1 MIDKIVPRKLS
12 SSKDARVQGKDEML
26 DAINVTV
33 NDSFGDFGD
42 GEATGD
48 AGVIKPAKGN
58 EPVIVA
64 SDFFEPNTTKR
75 TLGSVSDTRNNII
88 YFFIYSEIASEQGV
102 YCVDQF
108 GKLFEPSQNEN
119 GQYILHKVFTTSLFN
134 FDSVSFVKGNIA
146 HTSENNEGILYFT
159 DDVNEPRKLN
169 IKRALSGDVPE
180 EEVDVT
186 DFITACPKT
195 PIPPPLPR
203 FSYDSSRENNDF
215 RNIEG
220 YQFAYQCIYKDGEES
235 SISTYSPLTYPASYA
250 TQGNS
255 KTPDLKFYNKCLVTV
270 SKFLNNVPAWTS
282 EIKKIRLL
290 GRMGNEGDFKAID
303 EKDVDGD
310 NDVVFTFYND
320 EVMIAIPKEDEF
332 KQFDNLPRKA
342 KSQSIVNNRLLYG
355 NYVEGYDDVGDV
367 SESATIEA
375 IYKPYINGENSNYS
389 VVATPFVAAVAP
401 MAGLGDISSNL
412 VPVLATQ
419 FLANK
424 KPAYLFDFSGLPS
437 SVAAFSKLTFAITL
451 RPDRRYDLYNG
462 IDSFHTSRDMGVN
475 AEGDPEMFS
484 AAKFSNENTKV
495 TSHGNPH
502 HFQNNEG
509 VSKVENGDS
518 TSWTTIYDIPN
529 TAGAGLSE
537 FPSGQFANE
546 EVDVVY
552 GTSPSNALSIPAWN
566 DLNFVVSIRYLQDI
580 SGGQLKADTANAITA
595 LLTGGS
601 VPEELSAFIALDD
614 DEAFDIAE
622 VSSWNWNFIYNPE
635 SPMDAE
641 QNTINI
647 NDDAFQFV
655 NSLARRDAVESSSPD
670 QPACPC
676 GFFIPNKGSVEFSLK
691 RREDLEAAL
700 PDNNGT
706 KTIVELDINSVNVE
720 EEDIFTCLPE
730 IDFDYN
736 FNPNSPEGDVRV
748 TSDNIK
754 FRLFAP
760 AYVQDS
766 GLAGGFETTSSVTM
780 MQSNLNYINPQH
792 KSEYTPY
799 VSFQENYAAGA
810 VVLLTGFNTYYSY
823 DESLPLGIYKDT
835 EYNIQYQELTPD
847 QTNGPEGMLGAVMTI
862 ENNFLSGNNLDRL
875 RNCGVLKLNGRPFFD
890 TNFGRF
896 SMCDGE
902 VNSWKGGFGE
912 DMLSVGY
919 GQTLGGSSSEN
930 GIKLNYLFSESGDL
944 PEMGVFD
951 NLGFGFG
958 SVGSD
963 YGGSIFE
970 GYESLHFIFGIIYG
984 CDFFA
989 RSNGE
994 FAFGDSNPRDYPL
1007 VLGNESFAAGNHVYQ
1022 GFGFEQNN
1030 FNLAFQEDEP
1040 GQDSELFVDY
1050 FQNNKFPQVELK
1062 GAPVLNFFAGQ
1073 DESRYSSFKTNANHD
1088 FGITY
1093 YDERGRAGFVNKL
1106 GKVYVEGY
1114 SPQERGMSGYEGP
1127 VEIKISLGH
1136 EPPPWAKHYQIMYAK
1151 NSSVADF
1158 LFYST
1163 GTAFVPPSLEESED
1177 GVIYVSL
1184 NYLQENIDVSYA
1196 EVFGGIAKDG
1206 TRSFYK
1212 FKEGDRLRIHSYSLD
1227 PAFPDN
1233 KIYPKDIEFDIVG
1246 AELLT
1251 NNPEENP
1258 LVNDDNI
1265 GTNGTVHPAYQGM
1278 FLKLKDNPSELA
1290 EGFNF
1295 ESVSTSQIN
1304 EAHLNDKY
1312 QSNAG
1317 PFGNKWRSH
1326 CIVEIFSPTVKRD
1339 AEERV
1344 FYETSK
1350 VYNVI
1355 ETGNVLFHESDA
1367 QSIMTPEITLKDGD
1381 VYFRRMAVN
1390 YNKEEPLHP
1399 AMDFHTGP
1407 YGLIDELVFNNK
1419 STPNFKS
1426 TFLESQ
1432 TFTDM
1437 FSGADVYSIGKIKTI
1452 APNAKEIRRDASI
1465 KYSDK
1470 NTQEITLLRFTSF
1483 NDSKLPFKDMPNENG
1498 SIQAII
1504 DYDDSLFCIQ
1514 EDKCSSIPVE
1524 RNILA
1529 DASGTQNLI
1538 GSTEV
1543 LGTERFYAGNYG
1555 TDHQESVVLAE
1566 NSIYFASE
1574 TNYEVYRFH
1583 PSNGLMVISDQ
1594 GMRSFFKDLFRD
1606 VRAGVDDKAT
1616 FMKVVGGYNP
1626 ESEEYVLTVYSIPL
1640 LFTRIVPDIELP
1652 DGGVG
1657 VGLGDEDEDEGED
1670 EGPDLGEEEQE
1681 EQSGA

>member
-33 NDSFGDFGD
+33 NGSFGGFGD
-42 GEATGD
+42 GESTGD

-58 EPVIVA
+58 EPVVVI

-75 TLGSVSDTRNNII
+75 VLGSVSDTRNNII

-108 GKLFEPSQNEN
+108 GKFVQQSQNQN

-134 FDSVSFVKGNIA
+134 FNAISFVKGNVI
-146 HTSENNEGILYFT
+146 HTSENSAGILYFT
-159 DDVNEPRKLN
+159 DNLNEPRKLN
-169 IKRALSGDVPE
+169 IKRALSNDVPE
-180 EEVDVT
+180 EDVDVT

-195 PIPPPLPR
+195 PIPAPLPQ
-203 FSYDSSRENNDF
+203 FSYDSSRQNNDF

-235 SISTYSPLTYPASYA
+235 AISTYSPLTYPASYA
-250 TQGNS
+250 TQGDN
-255 KTPDLKFYNKCLVTV
+255 KTPDLKFYNKCLITV
-270 SKFLNNVPAWTS
+270 PKFLNDVPAWTS

-290 GRMGNEGDFKAID
+290 GRIGNLGDFKAID
-303 EKDVDGD
+303 EKDVEGD

-320 EVMIAIPKEDEF
+320 EVITAIPKEDEL
-332 KQFDNLPRKA
+332 KQFDNLPRISKT
-342 KSQSIVNNRLLYG
+342 QSVVNNRLLYG

-367 SESATIEA
+367 SESTTIEA
-375 IYKPYINGENSNYS
+375 IYKPYISGEDSSYT
-389 VVATPFVAAVAP
+389 VEATPFVAAVTP
-401 MAGLGDISSNL
+401 LAGLGDISENL
-412 VPVLATQ
+412 VPVLATE

-437 SVAAFSKLTFAITL
+437 SVSAFAKITFAITL
-451 RPDRRYDLYNG
+451 RPDRRYDIYNG
-462 IDSFHTSRDMGVN
+462 IDSFHTSRDMGVD
-475 AEGDPEMFS
+475 AEGNPELFS
-484 AAKFSNENTKV
+484 DAKFTNESTKV

-502 HFQNNEG
+502 HFQNNDG
-509 VSKVENGDS
+509 VSSPENGDS
-518 TSWTTIYDIPN
+518 VTWTTIYDIPN
-529 TAGAGLSE
+529 TA
-537 FPSGQFANE
+537 SGQSAQLANQ

-552 GTSPSNALSIPAWN
+552 GTSPSNALSIPALN
-566 DLNFVVSIRYLQDI
+566 DLNFIVSIRFLQDI
-580 SGGQLKADTANAITA
+580 SGGQIKANAANAITS

-601 VPEELSAFIALDD
+601 IPEELSDFIALDD
-614 DEAFDIAE
+614 EEGFDIAE
-622 VSSWNWNFIYNPE
+622 VSSWNWDFSYDFQAPL
-635 SPMDAE
+635 DL
-641 QNTINI
+641 QKNTINI

-655 NSLARRDAVESSSPD
+655 NTLVRKDAVESSSPD
-670 QPACPC
+670 NPAAPC

-700 PDNNGT
+700 PDNDGT
-706 KTIVELDINSVNVE
+706 KTIVELDINDLIVE
-720 EEDIFTCLPE
+720 EQDIFTCMPIVNYQVNE
-730 IDFDYN
+730 SV
-736 FNPNSPEGDVRV
+736 NSV
-748 TSDNIK
+748 TPDNIR
-754 FRLFAP
+754 FRMFSP
-760 AYVQDS
+760 DYIQNS
-766 GLAGGFETTSSVTM
+766 GVYDDLSTLMEEALD
-780 MQSNLNYINPQH
+780 NINPEFI
-792 KSEYTPY
+792 SDYSDPY
-799 VSFQENYAAGA
+799 VP
-810 VVLLTGFNTYYSY
+810 LTQLYTAQNAFNSYYSY
-823 DESLPLGIYKDT
+823 NESLPLLIYKET
-835 EYNIQYQELTPD
+835 EDEFF
-847 QTNGPEGMLGAVMTI
+847 
-862 ENNFLSGNNLDRL
+862 NNFLSGSNIDRL
-875 RNCGVLKLNGRPFFD
+875 RNCGVLKLNGRPLFD

-902 VNSWKGGFGE
+902 VNSWKGGTGAI
-912 DMLSVGY
+912 GT
-919 GQTLGGSSSEN
+919 G
-930 GIKLNYLFSESGDL
+930 
-944 PEMGVFD
+944 
-951 NLGFGFG
+951 
-958 SVGSD
+958 VGSGAGFSGIQVPAQT
-963 YGGSIFE
+963 GGYD
-970 GYESLHFIFGIIYG
+970 GYETLHFMFGIIYG

-989 RSNGE
+989 RSNAD
-994 FAFGDSNPRDYPL
+994 FTFGNSDPRDYPL
-1007 VLGNESFAAGNHVYQ
+1007 VLGETSITGLTNNQ
-1022 GFGFEQNN
+1022 WIGFGFNQNN
-1030 FNLAFQEDEP
+1030 FNLASAIDEP
-1040 GQDSELFVDY
+1040 DFGLDDSENF
-1050 FQNNKFPQVELK
+1050 FQNGKYPQVELK
-1062 GAPVLNFFAGQ
+1062 GDPVLNFFAGQ
-1073 DESRYSSFKTNANHD
+1073 EASRYSSFKTNANHD

-1093 YDERGRAGFVNKL
+1093 YDERGRSGFVNKL

-1114 SPQERGMSGYEGP
+1114 SPQERGGYGYEGP

-1196 EVFGGIAKDG
+1196 EVFGGVAKDG
-1206 TRSFYK
+1206 TKDFYK
-1212 FKEGDRLRIHSYSLD
+1212 FKEGDRLRIHSYALD
-1227 PAFPDN
+1227 PAFPNN

-1265 GTNGTVHPAYQGM
+1265 GTNATVHPAYQGM

-1304 EAHLNDKY
+1304 ENSLNDKY

-1326 CIVEIFSPTVKRD
+1326 CIIEIFSPTAKRD
-1339 AEERV
+1339 AEERA

-1350 VYNVI
+1350 VYNII
-1355 ETGNVLFHESDA
+1355 ETGNVLFHESDV
-1367 QSIMTPEITLKDGD
+1367 QSIMAPEITLKDGD

-1399 AMDFHTGP
+1399 SMNFHTGP

-1419 STPNFKS
+1419 SAPNFKP

-1470 NTQEITLLRFTSF
+1470 NSQFSSLLRFTSF
-1483 NDSKLPFKDMPNENG
+1483 NDSKFPFKDMPNENG
-1498 SIQAII
+1498 SIQALI
-1504 DYDDSLFCIQ
+1504 DYDDSVFCIQ

-1524 RNILA
+1524 RSILA
-1529 DASGTQNLI
+1529 DVSGSENII
-1538 GSTEV
+1538 GSIEV

-1555 TDHQESVVLAE
+1555 TDHQESVVLAD
-1566 NSIYFASE
+1566 NSVYFASE

-1583 PSNGLMVISDQ
+1583 PSNGLMVISDK
-1594 GMRSFFKDLFRD
+1594 GMRSFFKDLFKD
-1606 VRAGVDDKAT
+1606 VRASVDNKAT
-1616 FMKVVGGYNP
+1616 FMKVVGGYDP
-1626 ESEEYVLTVYSIPL
+1626 ENEEYLLTVYSVPR
-1640 LFTRIVPDIELP
+1640 LFTREEIDIQVP

-1657 VGLGDEDEDEGED
+1657 VGLGGEDEDEGED